1 MNDIKNSLKVIYQYQ
16 MDYLK
21 VTLLLTIAQAFV
33 IPPFIY
39 YFFFFILRIAGVPGI
54 TDSNLGELFS
64 SPIVVIML
72 IILVLLILLFVYYE
86 LGFFILMAIY
96 QLRGEAYNVLK
107 ILQRLNSKAKYFISF
122 QAIYFLVYFFL
133 LLPIAGLS
141 LPLTITEN
149 LYLPH
154 FITDELMK
162 STTGMWLYFIAI
174 SIIFYISARL
184 VFALPYFIEDKS
196 LKINGAIKKSWKFPQ
211 KRLFMMLLKWV
222 LIIVVTGFAISIAA
236 SIIMLPLFLVEKFS
250 AGVAMLVAGLTLTLL
265 QLVGFFFAGIFQGI
279 ISQLLVKNAFTIKT
293 RTESWQANHSQF
305 LHKKRLIVSGIV
317 VFIFVSGF
325 NVYAVNS
332 TLYEPNTKVI
342 AHRGDTVNA
351 VENTV
356 EAVESTAH
364 AGADYSEI
372 DIQETKDKKFVVFHD
387 LTLRRLAGSSKRVAD
402 MTLNELQQTE
412 VHSGAYSSKIVS
424 LEEIIATAKKNKIDL
439 LIEVKLHG
447 AESEDMVNNL
457 IALLKKEH
465 VTNKYLVQSLDQ
477 PIIEKIE
484 KADPTLKTGI
494 ILALNIGNL
503 PKTSADFI
511 VLEDFSINKR
521 LLTQAKQNEKMVFV
535 WTVNKEKLM
544 QMYLRKNIDGIITNY
559 PVKAIQLRDTF
570 NENDSFISRV
580 KNRLMF

>member
-1 MNDIKNSLKVIYQYQ
+1 MNDIKNSLKVIYQYR

-21 VTLLLTIAQAFV
+21 VTLLLTTVQSFV

-54 TDSNLGELFS
+54 TDSNLGDIFS
-64 SPIVVIML
+64 SPIAVIML
-72 IILVLLILLFVYYE
+72 IVLVLLILLFVYYE

-96 QLRGEAYNVLK
+96 QLRGKDYTILK

-141 LPLTITEN
+141 LPLTITED

-162 STTGMWLYFIAI
+162 STGGMWLYFIAI

-196 LKINGAIKKSWKFPQ
+196 LKINTAIKKSWQFPQ
-211 KRLFMMLLKWV
+211 KRLFTMLLKWV
-222 LIIVVTGFAISIAA
+222 LIIVITGFVISIIA
-236 SIIMLPLFLVEKFS
+236 SIIMFPLFLVEKFS
-250 AGVAMLVAGLTLTLL
+250 AEVTVFVAGLTLTIL
-265 QLVGFFFAGIFQGI
+265 QIIGFFFAGIFQGI
-279 ISQLLVKNAFTIKT
+279 IAQLLVKNAFIIETKT
-293 RTESWQANHSQF
+293 ELWQANRSQF
-305 LHKKRLIVSGIV
+305 LPKKQIIISGIV

-332 TLYEPNTKVI
+332 TLYEPNTKII
-342 AHRGDTVNA
+342 AHRGDTMNA

-356 EAVESTAH
+356 EAIESAAH

-372 DIQETKDKKFVVFHD
+372 DIQETKDKKFIVFHD

-402 MTLNELQQTE
+402 MTLKELQQIE
-412 VHSGAYSSKIVS
+412 VHSGTYSSKIAT

-447 AESEDMVNNL
+447 AESGDMVNNL
-457 IALLKKEH
+457 IALLKKEQ
-465 VTNKYLVQSLDQ
+465 VTDKYLVQSLNQ
-477 PIIEKIE
+477 PIMEKIE
-484 KADPTLKTGI
+484 KTDPTLKTGI

-521 LLTQAKQNEKMVFV
+521 LLTQAKRNEKMVFV

-559 PVKAIQLRDTF
+559 PAKAIQLRTTF
-570 NENDSFISRV
+570 NENDSFMNRV
-580 KNRLMF
+580 KNRLTF

>member
-1 MNDIKNSLKVIYQYQ
+1 MNDIKNSLKVIYQYR

-21 VTLLLTIAQAFV
+21 VTLLLTTVQSFV

-54 TDSNLGELFS
+54 TDSNLGDIFS
-64 SPIVVIML
+64 SPIAVIML
-72 IILVLLILLFVYYE
+72 IVLVLLILLFVYYE

-96 QLRGEAYNVLK
+96 QLRGKDYTILK

-141 LPLTITEN
+141 LPLTITED

-162 STTGMWLYFIAI
+162 STGGMWLYFIAI

-196 LKINGAIKKSWKFPQ
+196 LKINTAIKKSWQFPQ
-211 KRLFMMLLKWV
+211 KRLFTMLLKWV
-222 LIIVVTGFAISIAA
+222 LIIVITGFVISIIA
-236 SIIMLPLFLVEKFS
+236 SIIMFPLFLVEKFS
-250 AGVAMLVAGLTLTLL
+250 AEVTVFVAGLTLTIL
-265 QLVGFFFAGIFQGI
+265 QIIGFFFAGIFQGI
-279 ISQLLVKNAFTIKT
+279 IAQLLVKNAFIIETKT
-293 RTESWQANHSQF
+293 ELWQANRSQF
-305 LHKKRLIVSGIV
+305 FPKKQIIISGIV

-332 TLYEPNTKVI
+332 TLYEPNTKII
-342 AHRGDTVNA
+342 AHRGDTMNA

-356 EAVESTAH
+356 EAIESAAH

-372 DIQETKDKKFVVFHD
+372 DIQETKDEKFVVFHD

-402 MTLNELQQTE
+402 MTLKELQQIE
-412 VHSGAYSSKIVS
+412 VHSGTYSSKIAT

-447 AESEDMVNNL
+447 AESGDMVNNL
-457 IALLKKEH
+457 IALLKKEQ
-465 VTNKYLVQSLDQ
+465 VTDKYLVQSLNQ
-477 PIIEKIE
+477 PIMEKIE
-484 KADPTLKTGI
+484 KTDPTLKTGI

-521 LLTQAKQNEKMVFV
+521 LLTQAKRNEKMVFV

-559 PVKAIQLRDTF
+559 PAKAIQLRTTF
-570 NENDSFISRV
+570 NENDSFMNRV
-580 KNRLMF
+580 KNRLTF

>member
-1 MNDIKNSLKVIYQYQ
+1 
-16 MDYLK
+16 
-21 VTLLLTIAQAFV
+21 
-33 IPPFIY
+33 
-39 YFFFFILRIAGVPGI
+39 
-54 TDSNLGELFS
+54 
-64 SPIVVIML
+64 
-72 IILVLLILLFVYYE
+72 LFVYYE

-96 QLRGEAYNVLK
+96 QLRGKDYTILK

-141 LPLTITEN
+141 LPLTITED

-162 STTGMWLYFIAI
+162 STGGMWLYFIAI

-196 LKINGAIKKSWKFPQ
+196 LKINTAIKKSWQFPQ
-211 KRLFMMLLKWV
+211 KRLFTMLLKWV
-222 LIIVVTGFAISIAA
+222 LIIVITGFVISIIA
-236 SIIMLPLFLVEKFS
+236 SIIMFPLFLVEKFS
-250 AGVAMLVAGLTLTLL
+250 AEVTVFVAGLTLTIL
-265 QLVGFFFAGIFQGI
+265 QIIGFFFAGIFQGI
-279 ISQLLVKNAFTIKT
+279 IAQLLVKNAFIIETKT
-293 RTESWQANHSQF
+293 ELWQANRSQF
-305 LHKKRLIVSGIV
+305 FPKKQIIISGIV

-332 TLYEPNTKVI
+332 TLYEPNTKII
-342 AHRGDTVNA
+342 AHRGDTMNA

-356 EAVESTAH
+356 EAIESAAH

-372 DIQETKDKKFVVFHD
+372 DIQETKDEKFVVFHD

-402 MTLNELQQTE
+402 MTLKELQQIE
-412 VHSGAYSSKIVS
+412 VHSGTYSSKIAT

-447 AESEDMVNNL
+447 AESGDMVNNL
-457 IALLKKEH
+457 IALLKKEQ
-465 VTNKYLVQSLDQ
+465 VTDKYLVQSLNQ
-477 PIIEKIE
+477 PIMEKIE
-484 KADPTLKTGI
+484 KTDPTLKTGI

-521 LLTQAKQNEKMVFV
+521 LLTQAKRNEKMVFV

-559 PVKAIQLRDTF
+559 PAKAIQLRTTF
-570 NENDSFISRV
+570 NENDSFMNRV
-580 KNRLMF
+580 KNRLTF

>member
-1 MNDIKNSLKVIYQYQ
+1 MNDIKNSLKVIYQYR

-21 VTLLLTIAQAFV
+21 VTLLLTTVQSFV

-54 TDSNLGELFS
+54 TDSNLGDIFS
-64 SPIVVIML
+64 SPIAVIML
-72 IILVLLILLFVYYE
+72 IVLVLLILLFVYYE

-96 QLRGEAYNVLK
+96 QLRGKDYTILK

-141 LPLTITEN
+141 LPLTITED

-162 STTGMWLYFIAI
+162 STGGMWLYFIAI

-196 LKINGAIKKSWKFPQ
+196 LKINTAIKKSWQFPQ
-211 KRLFMMLLKWV
+211 KRLFTMLLKWV
-222 LIIVVTGFAISIAA
+222 LIIVITGFVISIIA
-236 SIIMLPLFLVEKFS
+236 SIIMFPLFLVEKFS
-250 AGVAMLVAGLTLTLL
+250 AEVTVFVAGLTLTIL
-265 QLVGFFFAGIFQGI
+265 QIIGFFFAGIFQGI
-279 ISQLLVKNAFTIKT
+279 IAQLLVKNAFIIETKT
-293 RTESWQANHSQF
+293 ELWQANRSQF
-305 LHKKRLIVSGIV
+305 FPKKQIIISGIV

-332 TLYEPNTKVI
+332 TLYEPNTKII
-342 AHRGDTVNA
+342 AHRGDTMNA

-356 EAVESTAH
+356 EAIESAAH

-372 DIQETKDKKFVVFHD
+372 DIQETKDKKFIVFHD
-387 LTLRRLAGSSKRVAD
+387 LTLRRLGGSSKRVAD
-402 MTLNELQQTE
+402 MTLKELQQIE
-412 VHSGAYSSKIVS
+412 VHSGTYSSKIAT

-447 AESEDMVNNL
+447 AESGDMVNNL
-457 IALLKKEH
+457 IALLKKEQ
-465 VTNKYLVQSLDQ
+465 VTDKYLVQSLNQ
-477 PIIEKIE
+477 PIMEKIE
-484 KADPTLKTGI
+484 KTDPTLKTGI

-521 LLTQAKQNEKMVFV
+521 LLTQAKRNEKMVFV

-559 PVKAIQLRDTF
+559 PAKAIQLRTTF
-570 NENDSFISRV
+570 NENDSFMNRV
-580 KNRLMF
+580 KNRLTF